1 METLTLKSAITLLLD
16 HEGLKAT
23 RVNENLLRIHIAT
36 GDGELVLG
44 ALLNTDAGAA
54 AFYWVHPDK
63 VPEDRRGT
71 AAITMM
77 KFNYGLMSGALELDH
92 EDGELRVRTG
102 VDFGAGPASVQALYR
117 ALELNL
123 GLRVTARP
131 LFEALCGKE
140 SEREE

>member
-23 RVNENLLRIHIAT
+23 RVNENLLRIHISS
-36 GDGELVLG
+36 GEDELVLG

-54 AFYWVHPDK
+54 AFYWVHPEK
-63 VPEDRRGT
+63 VPEDRRIH
-71 AAITMM
+71 AAIALM
-77 KFNYGLMSGALELDH
+77 KFNYGLMSGALELDQ

-102 VDFGAGPASVQALYR
+102 VDFGNGPATVEALYR

-123 GLRVTARP
+123 GLLTTARP
-131 LFEALCGKE
+131 LFQALCA
-140 SEREE
+140 EED

>member
-23 RVNENLLRIHIAT
+23 RVNENLLRIHIST
-36 GDGELVLG
+36 GEDELVLG
-44 ALLNTDAGAA
+44 ALLNIEAGAA

-71 AAITMM
+71 AAIALM
-77 KFNYGLMSGALELDH
+77 KFNYGLMAGALELDH

-102 VDFGAGPASVQALYR
+102 VDFGNGPASVQALYR

-123 GLRVTARP
+123 GLLTTARP
-131 LFEALCGKE
+131 LFDALCAGA
-140 SEREE
+140 EE